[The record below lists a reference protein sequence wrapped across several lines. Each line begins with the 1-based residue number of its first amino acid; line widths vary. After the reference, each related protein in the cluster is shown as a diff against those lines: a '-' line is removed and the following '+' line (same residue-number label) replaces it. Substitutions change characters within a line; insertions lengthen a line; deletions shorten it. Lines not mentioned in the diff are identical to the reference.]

1 MIWRDAVTVRN
12 KHLMLLDRA
21 SAALARFELVLSSA
35 AMILLLALN
44 GYAIIGRHLLGNYP
58 SWIIEVTETLLVTIV
73 FLGGAWLYRAR
84 RHIAVTVL
92 VDGVLRNTWLRRVL
106 VVAGELVVLAFALV
120 TLWQAAKYQPILFA
134 RQTPVLGLP
143 ANIVSAAVPVA
154 YLSIAI
160 SSLCHLRRL
169 GPRAA

>member
-1 MIWRDAVTVRN
+1 
-12 KHLMLLDRA
+12 MLLDRINA
-21 SAALARFELVLSSA
+21 TLARFELVVSSA

-44 GYAIIGRHLLGNYP
+44 GYAIVGRYVLGNYP
-58 SWIIEVTETLLVTIV
+58 SWIIEVTETLLVSVV

-92 VDGVLRNTWLRRVL
+92 IDGMLRGTSIRRVL
-106 VVAGELVVLAFALV
+106 LIGGELVVLAFALV
-120 TLWQAAKYQPILFA
+120 TLWQAAKYQPILFS

-154 YLSIAI
+154 YLSIVI
-160 SSLCHLRRL
+160 SGLCHLRGLLAR
-169 GPRAA
+169 PA